1 MDSSFLLYKQGKE
14 RDRKYSIYYQ
24 PPAVKAGVGVAPL
37 TIVQPSS
44 STTTIPPAVRFLL
57 REDSRGIPEDS
68 SGNSSAYKYLR
79 TPAAVVLLRASSPKL

>member
-24 PPAVKAGVGVAPL
+24 PPAVKVGVGAASL

-44 STTTIPPAVRFLL
+44 STTIPPAVRFLL